1 MPRTSKRQLILESAA
16 AIINEKGADYL
27 TLDAVAQR
35 AGISKGG
42 LFYHFKSKDE
52 LIKELVN
59 YANNLY
65 RDNVNQHI
73 DNEKNK
79 KGQWLNAFIEA
90 TRAHRTDKAPITS
103 GMLAAQG
110 TNRSLLSPLKT
121 SYQEW
126 QYQITHDGLDEVDA
140 TIIRLAVD
148 GLWLSEIFG
157 ISAIDEEMRE
167 KVIERLKRYGSLVYD
182 TQQNGEMTIN
192 LDKHHLNVMNVKNHL
207 KTIAREVSQ

>member
-1 MPRTSKRQLILESAA
+1 MPRISKRQLILESAA

-73 DNEKNK
+73 GNEKNK
-79 KGQWLNAFIEA
+79 
-90 TRAHRTDKAPITS
+90 RAMAQRIYRSDKS
-103 GMLAAQG
+103 
-110 TNRSLLSPLKT
+110 T
-121 SYQEW
+121 SY
-126 QYQITHDGLDEVDA
+126 G
-140 TIIRLAVD
+140 
-148 GLWLSEIFG
+148 
-157 ISAIDEEMRE
+157 
-167 KVIERLKRYGSLVYD
+167 
-182 TQQNGEMTIN
+182 
-192 LDKHHLNVMNVKNHL
+192 
-207 KTIAREVSQ
+207 

>member
-1 MPRTSKRQLILESAA
+1 MIATSIEQIPKIVCFDDSPRGRLLLGAAYLFYKQGYDKTTVRQLGEFI
-16 AIINEKGADYL
+16 
-27 TLDAVAQR
+27 
-35 AGISKGG
+35 GIQSGS
-42 LFYHFKSKDE
+42 LFHHFKSKDE

-65 RDNVNQHI
+65 RENVNQHI
-73 DNEKNK
+73 GNEKNK

-90 TRAHRTDKAPITS
+90 TRAHRTDNAPITS

-167 KVIERLKRYGSLVYD
+167 KVIERLKM
-182 TQQNGEMTIN
+182 QIE
-192 LDKHHLNVMNVKNHL
+192 KN
-207 KTIAREVSQ
+207 

>member
-1 MPRTSKRQLILESAA
+1 MPRISKRQLILESAA

-65 RDNVNQHI
+65 RNNVNQHI
-73 DNEKNK
+73 GNEKNK

-90 TRAHRTDKAPITS
+90 TRAHRTDNAPITS

-167 KVIERLKRYGSLVYD
+167 KVIERLKM
-182 TQQNGEMTIN
+182 QIE
-192 LDKHHLNVMNVKNHL
+192 KN
-207 KTIAREVSQ
+207 